1 MWWHKLEFSSET
13 IDNLKI
19 ELQKLQE
26 EAKKLLR
33 ESTLFELEENAQEDA
48 RLEARTMWLLEGGR
62 KR

>member
-1 MWWHKLEFSSET
+1 MWWHKLKFSSET
-13 IDNLKI
+13 IDNLKN
-19 ELQKLQE
+19 EMQKLQE

-33 ESTLFELEENAQEDA
+33 ESKLFELEENAQEDA